1 MVLGDTALNNTRK
14 TWTPNSHSK
23 RGKGGHL
30 PNSQTYIYIY
40 IHTGACEINFSIEND
55 WWETS
60 KMGSEMEGIR
70 ERQMVRF
77 DTG

>member
-14 TWTPNSHSK
+14 GGRLIHTQK
-23 RGKGGHL
+23 GVKGGHL
-30 PNSQTYIYIY
+30 PNSPTHIY
-40 IHTGACEINFSIEND
+40 IHTDACEKNFSIEND

-70 ERQMVRF
+70 ERQIVRF